1 MKDFFK
7 KIIEY
12 FANTAKGELIVSLLV
27 MFIIAVVAIILGIA
41 VKKADPKK
49 PPKGLVFIAETIVTA
64 SDNKI
69 KDTLGTAYLKFSP
82 YYVFL
87 LLYVPMAF
95 VIGLFGVPSPMTYF
109 TIPLCLAFVTWLGIQ
124 LSAIRYQKLDYLKS
138 FASPLP
144 TWLPV
149 FVPINILGKCAP
161 LMSLSI
167 RLFGNAVAGYILMW
181 LVYWGTGMLS
191 EAIINVAGANI
202 FGMIIAPWL
211 HAYFD
216 AFGAFVQTTIFTS
229 LTLLLIASEVPVPV
243 NAKEKKVKK
252 QKKTSKEASKA

>member
-1 MKDFFK
+1 MKDLLK
-7 KIIEY
+7 KIIGY
-12 FANTAKGELIVSLLV
+12 FADTAKPELIVSLLV

-49 PPKGLVFIAETIVTA
+49 PPKLLALFAETIVCGA
-64 SDNKI
+64 DNKI
-69 KDTLGTAYLKFSP
+69 KDTLGTAYLRFSP
-82 YYVFL
+82 YFVFL

-95 VIGLFGVPSPMTYF
+95 VIGLFGLPSPMTYF

-124 LSAIRYQKLDYLKS
+124 ISAIRYQKLDYLKS
-138 FASPLP
+138 FVSPLP
-144 TWLPV
+144 VWLPV

-191 EAIINVAGANI
+191 EAVFNLADANI
-202 FGMIIAPWL
+202 FGMVIAPWL

-243 NAKEKKVKK
+243 DAKEKKGKK
-252 QKKTSKEASKA
+252 AKKASKEASKA

>member
-1 MKDFFK
+1 
-7 KIIEY
+7 
-12 FANTAKGELIVSLLV
+12 
-27 MFIIAVVAIILGIA
+27 
-41 VKKADPKK
+41 
-49 PPKGLVFIAETIVTA
+49 
-64 SDNKI
+64 
-69 KDTLGTAYLKFSP
+69 
-82 YYVFL
+82 
-87 LLYVPMAF
+87 
-95 VIGLFGVPSPMTYF
+95 MTYF

-124 LSAIRYQKLDYLKS
+124 ISAIRYQKLDYLKS
-138 FASPLP
+138 FVSPLP
-144 TWLPV
+144 VWLPV

-191 EAIINVAGANI
+191 EVVFNLADANI
-202 FGMIIAPWL
+202 FGMVIAPWL

-243 NAKEKKVKK
+243 DAKEKKGKK
-252 QKKTSKEASKA
+252 AKKASKEASKA